1 MASTKTA
8 SELASLPPLQRLA
21 ELRSIDDIPA
31 RRALTAQARD
41 LLLLEWKRDPRWRGS
56 ARHLIEDVHS
66 WFRQGFE
73 DLTKQAIAQRRV
85 DMDSFQRLDK
95 MLHHH
100 HSLEDRMWFPRL
112 QRLHPDSREE
122 IDILER
128 DHKKLVELE
137 GNVSSGDCASLV
149 EFCDHLIDHLNR
161 EEMLSVPWLL
171 DGTGGF

>member
-73 DLTKQAIAQRRV
+73 DLTN
-85 DMDSFQRLDK
+85 
-95 MLHHH
+95 
-100 HSLEDRMWFPRL
+100 LEDRMWFPRL